1 MERVILHCDCDCFYA
16 SVEMLYHPEYRHRPM
31 AVGGDPTRRHGI
43 VLAKNQAAKMQGVKT
58 GEALWQAQQKCPDI
72 IFLPPRFPLYQQHS
86 AAVREIFSRYTDQV
100 EAFGLDECWLD
111 VTGSRRLFGDGETI
125 ARRIQKEVREEL
137 GITLSV
143 GVSFNKT
150 ISKLGSDYRK
160 PNGITLLPRS
170 ALAELVWPLPVERL
184 LMVGPATTALLKRKG
199 IRTIGQLANA
209 NPSVLKNWMGK
220 RGELLYAYANGWDN
234 SPVARFDELQLVKS
248 IGNSTTTCR
257 DLTNREEISQV
268 FLLLADSVARRLR
281 KQGLEAKQICISLRD
296 TELHTITHQ
305 MPLSRP
311 TCLSGELHHG
321 ALELFEQVKEEPYAY
336 RSIGITAQ
344 NLCHQGEPG
353 QLLLGEDPVRRKKQ
367 KALETAV
374 DDLRRRF
381 GSQLVRWGGLLTDLS
396 LTGGNPS
403 EEHTIHPAA
412 FHP

>member
-1 MERVILHCDCDCFYA
+1 MDRVILHCDCDCFYA

-43 VLAKNQAAKMQGVKT
+43 VLAKNQAAKLQGVKT
-58 GEALWQAQQKCPDI
+58 GEPLWQAEQKCPDI
-72 IFLPPRFPLYQQHS
+72 VFLPPRFSLYQQHS
-86 AAVREIFSRYTDQV
+86 AAVRNIFGQYTDQV

-111 VTGSRRLFGDGETI
+111 VTGSQRLFRDGLTI
-125 ARRIQKEVREEL
+125 AGKIQKQVWEEL

-160 PNGITLLPRS
+160 PNGITLLPRK
-170 ALAELVWPLPVERL
+170 ALPELVWPLPVERL
-184 LMVGPATTALLKRKG
+184 LMVGPATTALCKRKG
-199 IRTIGQLANA
+199 IATIGQLANTS
-209 NPSVLKNWMGK
+209 PVLLKSWMGK
-220 RGELLYAYANGWDN
+220 RGELLHAYANGWDN
-234 SPVARFDELQLVKS
+234 SPVARFDQLQLVKS

-257 DLTNREEISQV
+257 DLTTEEEISQV

-281 KQGLEAKQICISLRD
+281 KQGLEAKQLCISLRD
-296 TELHTITHQ
+296 TDLHTITHQ
-305 MPLSRP
+305 MPLQHP
-311 TCLSGELHHG
+311 TCLSGELHRG
-321 ALELFEQVKEEPYAY
+321 AMELFRQAKEEPFAY

-353 QLLLGEDPVRRKKQ
+353 QILLGEDPLRRRRQ

-374 DDLRRRF
+374 DGLRQRF
-381 GSQLVRWGGLLTDLS
+381 GSQLVRWGGLLVDLT
-396 LTGGNPS
+396 LTGGSPS

-412 FHP
+412 FRP

>member
-1 MERVILHCDCDCFYA
+1 
-16 SVEMLYHPEYRHRPM
+16 MLVGCHR
-31 AVGGDPTRRHGI
+31 
-43 VLAKNQAAKMQGVKT
+43 
-58 GEALWQAQQKCPDI
+58 
-72 IFLPPRFPLYQQHS
+72 FS
-86 AAVREIFSRYTDQV
+86 AAVWR
-100 EAFGLDECWLD
+100 W
-111 VTGSRRLFGDGETI
+111 GDHR
-125 ARRIQKEVREEL
+125 RRIQKEVREEL